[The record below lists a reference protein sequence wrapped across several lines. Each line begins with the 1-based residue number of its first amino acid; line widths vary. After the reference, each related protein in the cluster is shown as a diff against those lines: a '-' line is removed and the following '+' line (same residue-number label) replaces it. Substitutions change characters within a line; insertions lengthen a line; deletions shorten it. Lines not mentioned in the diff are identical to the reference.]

1 MASYTDIETRVK
13 KWISDLDLY
22 NEGPLWKVHEEGE
35 WSIGQMCYFLTDF
48 GSAVVTVAITDCLA
62 DPERKS
68 KKTLKGKMTL
78 VTGKPKGL
86 KQIQLKPT
94 SNKLS
99 IFELKDRLIKLLKDF
114 AAFDYPLKNKGA
126 FNHAVYGD
134 LSAKDWFDILL
145 VFFDHFEKH
154 KQKVNKH
161 LM

>member
-1 MASYTDIETRVK
+1 MASYNDLEIRVK
-13 KWISDLDLY
+13 KWIGDLDLY
-22 NEGPLWKVHEEGE
+22 NEEPLWKVHEDGE

-48 GSAVVTVAITDCLA
+48 GSSVVAEAVTACVA

-86 KQIQLKPT
+86 KQIQLMPT
-94 SNKLS
+94 SNKPS
-99 IFELKDRLIKLLKDF
+99 IFELKDRFIKLLKDF
-114 AAFDYPLKNKGA
+114 SSFEYPLKNKGA
-126 FNHAVYGD
+126 VNHSVYGE
-134 LSAKDWFDILL
+134 LSAKDWFEVLL